1 MLACK
6 QLGRVNSNGRGCYNW
21 VCTRRDRFGR
31 ISCEVRISKTP
42 PERLYPAMR
51 TERLVSGRLLTSMEM
66 KGFSLTLL
74 SIADQEWLKLLDQP
88 VSFSAWPGTF
98 QVGSSP
104 SMLQP
109 SYQNEV
115 KTGACAPCSGGIDA
129 TLLQGVLFSIAGV
142 LRENASKYQ
151 ELDSLVGDGDLGESM
166 ERASIVLLE
175 FSKSMQTPADPG
187 TTLFLLGKRLAKE
200 IGGSSGP
207 LYGVL
212 LVTLAQHLPQ
222 GWAQAARAS
231 LRAVMKLGNADVG
244 DCSMVDVLEPAVR
257 FMEHHG
263 GSLDDDILTNFKN
276 QVLKAAE
283 ETASMIPQVGRSA
296 YVGER
301 AKGVRDPG
309 AVVAAD
315 WLACIAEI
323 LKRRVST

>member
-151 ELDSLVGDGDLGESM
+151 ELDSLVGDGLHALSNSQVN
-166 ERASIVLLE
+166 AYLI
-175 FSKSMQTPADPG
+175 
-187 TTLFLLGKRLAKE
+187 
-200 IGGSSGP
+200 
-207 LYGVL
+207 
-212 LVTLAQHLPQ
+212 
-222 GWAQAARAS
+222 
-231 LRAVMKLGNADVG
+231 LR
-244 DCSMVDVLEPAVR
+244 
-257 FMEHHG
+257 
-263 GSLDDDILTNFKN
+263 
-276 QVLKAAE
+276 
-283 ETASMIPQVGRSA
+283 
-296 YVGER
+296 
-301 AKGVRDPG
+301 
-309 AVVAAD
+309 
-315 WLACIAEI
+315 
-323 LKRRVST
+323 

>member
-1 MLACK
+1 
-6 QLGRVNSNGRGCYNW
+6 
-21 VCTRRDRFGR
+21 
-31 ISCEVRISKTP
+31 
-42 PERLYPAMR
+42 
-51 TERLVSGRLLTSMEM
+51 
-66 KGFSLTLL
+66 
-74 SIADQEWLKLLDQP
+74 
-88 VSFSAWPGTF
+88 
-98 QVGSSP
+98 
-104 SMLQP
+104 
-109 SYQNEV
+109 
-115 KTGACAPCSGGIDA
+115 
-129 TLLQGVLFSIAGV
+129 
-142 LRENASKYQ
+142 
-151 ELDSLVGDGDLGESM
+151 M